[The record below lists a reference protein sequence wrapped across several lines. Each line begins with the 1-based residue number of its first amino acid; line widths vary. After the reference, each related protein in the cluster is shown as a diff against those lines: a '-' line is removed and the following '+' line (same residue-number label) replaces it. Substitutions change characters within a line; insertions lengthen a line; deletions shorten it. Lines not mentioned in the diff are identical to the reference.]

1 MQRDKGFTIVELLIV
16 IVVIGVLATIAVV
29 AYSGIRN
36 SADSAAVQSDLRNF
50 AQKAEEFFI
59 TNERYPSSNA
69 DLKSLGF
76 KANIGSYQQQNDGN
90 LLYCAVTTGPD
101 ARFVLAAR
109 TRANKAYTYSSTEG
123 LRQYTGTWSGA
134 HSTGCPLYGIANDA
148 VGRTY
153 GQGYHP
159 PGWGSPGLKVWAG
172 GTIDA
177 Q

>member
-1 MQRDKGFTIVELLIV
+1 VELLIV
-16 IVVIGVLATIAVV
+16 IVVIGILSVISVV
-29 AYSGIRN
+29 AYSGIRD

-59 TNERYPSSNA
+59 TNERYPNSNT

-76 KANIGSYQQQNDGN
+76 KANIGSYQQQSDGN
-90 LLYCAVTTGPD
+90 LLYCTIASGPD

-123 LRQYTGTWSGA
+123 LRQYTGSWTGA
-134 HSTGCPLYGIANDA
+134 GPTDCSIHGIANDA

-153 GQGYHP
+153 SQGYHP

-172 GTIDA
+172 GTVDSA
-177 Q
+177 